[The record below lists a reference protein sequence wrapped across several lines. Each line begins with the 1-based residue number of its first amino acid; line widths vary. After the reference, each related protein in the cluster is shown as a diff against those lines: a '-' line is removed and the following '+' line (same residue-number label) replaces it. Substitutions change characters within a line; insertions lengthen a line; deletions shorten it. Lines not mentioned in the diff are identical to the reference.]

1 MCHSQRA
8 SGCPGMYYCG
18 IVSWV
23 WWESCILLKLDDSK
37 RHGIHQKIQYSTIH
51 GPWHHWFRQGPQ
63 YPTFDCSLLQQHH
76 SEAEHG
82 YTVLVIPDAE
92 WAKQMPDSQKS
103 SLKWIKDKVSQLHKQ
118 MILQN
123 ADLQNGGFDEE
134 VPYYLE
140 SLGVV
145 GSFGVRY
152 LSWRFLYQYVLV
164 CFLEFPKSS

>member
-1 MCHSQRA
+1 MGSTR
-8 SGCPGMYYCG
+8 
-18 IVSWV
+18 
-23 WWESCILLKLDDSK
+23 KFN
-37 RHGIHQKIQYSTIH
+37 TIH

-92 WAKQMPDSQKS
+92 WAKPMPDSQRS

-152 LSWRFLYQYVLV
+152 LSWIIFYISMY
-164 CFLEFPKSS
+164 